1 MPKDKIPAELLR
13 SGARLLAQTER
24 QSIPVRIHEVKE
36 KTLVVNFNHPLAE
49 KTVILEVK
57 VLDIISVQRIE
68 RPAS

>member
-1 MPKDKIPAELLR
+1 
-13 SGARLLAQTER
+13 
-24 QSIPVRIHEVKE
+24 VRIHEVKE